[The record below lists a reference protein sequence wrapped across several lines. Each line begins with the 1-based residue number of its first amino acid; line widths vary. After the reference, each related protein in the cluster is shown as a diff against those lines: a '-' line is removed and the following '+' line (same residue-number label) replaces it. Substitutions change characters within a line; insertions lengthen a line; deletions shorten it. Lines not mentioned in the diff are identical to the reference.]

1 MALLQISE
9 PDESTL
15 PHEHRLAVG
24 IDLGTT
30 NSLVATVRHGFPEV
44 LRDEQGRAIVPSV
57 VHYSS
62 EQTIVGID
70 AQAHQSSDP
79 KNTIGSVKR
88 LMGRGYADARE
99 LPSAGYV
106 LVDTPGMVSVQT
118 VQGVKSPV
126 QVSAEILNALNAR
139 AQAALGGELVGAVIT
154 VPAYFDDAQRQ
165 ATKDAAQ
172 IAGLNVLRLL
182 NEPTA
187 AAIAY
192 GLDNAEGGEA

>member
-9 PDESTL
+9 PGESTL

-30 NSLVATVRHGFPEV
+30 NSLVATVRHGFPQV
-44 LRDEQGRAIVPSV
+44 LTDEAGRAMLPSV
-57 VHYSS
+57 AHYSP
-62 EQTIVGID
+62 EQTIVGVE
-70 AQAHQSSDP
+70 AQARQSSDP

-118 VQGVKSPV
+118 AQGVKSPCRYRR
-126 QVSAEILNALNAR
+126 I
-139 AQAALGGELVGAVIT
+139 
-154 VPAYFDDAQRQ
+154 F
-165 ATKDAAQ
+165 
-172 IAGLNVLRLL
+172 
-182 NEPTA
+182 
-187 AAIAY
+187 
-192 GLDNAEGGEA
+192 